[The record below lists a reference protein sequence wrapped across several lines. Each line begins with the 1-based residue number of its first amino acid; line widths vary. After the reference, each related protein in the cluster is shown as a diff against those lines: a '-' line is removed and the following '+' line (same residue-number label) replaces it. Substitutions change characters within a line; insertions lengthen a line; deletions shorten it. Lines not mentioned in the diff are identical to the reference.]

1 MTDEFLPASNWLPS
15 VLDGVDCKVPCKPKE
30 HAEHDVL
37 CSTDHDA
44 HYCYTCDHWVE
55 AICSGK
61 KCTFCKGRPEKMVK
75 DSTE

>member
-1 MTDEFLPASNWLPS
+1 MPS
-15 VLDGVDCKVPCKPKE
+15 VLDGIDCDVPCKLKE

-44 HYCYTCDHWVE
+44 HYCYTCDYWVE
-55 AICSGK
+55 AACDSK
-61 KCTFCKGRPEKMVK
+61 KCTFCKGRPEKMTK